1 MTNLTVVEP
10 QESAPSEAPVE
21 VPPKRPPGRPKG
33 TPKTGGRQKAPPP
46 PKTLREVR
54 QWVLENTNLLENLGR
69 MADGKRIQAVG
80 PTGKKYWRDI
90 GWEDQKWAMGRLL
103 PKVAADLSAAGV
115 ELSGPDGGAIQ
126 QRTEILAAS
135 ERVVAAMAEAST
147 ADDPAVAMDAEG
159 LHGIK
164 AISFLAARQAA
175 QERDQAPARPSTP
188 AVDLPAPEP
197 SGEPVES
204 VEEDPLLQGEPEAP
218 DPGHALRFMGSD
230 WYIKGFGP
238 VREGLPNVYE
248 LRCPSGLVRRGPFAM
263 CMDLLTTQMGG
274 DVGEWTDQVPER
286 LARAN
291 TS

>member
-1 MTNLTVVEP
+1 MDDMANNVANITDA
-10 QESAPSEAPVE
+10 APR
-21 VPPKRPPGRPKG
+21 KPGRPKG
-33 TPKTGGRQKAPPP
+33 SPKPPGSGRQKGTPNKATKEIAEIAQKHGKVIVDGLVKEF
-46 PKTLREVR
+46 KTTDDLDVKVKIASL
-54 QWVLENTNLLENLGR
+54 VLSYGYGQPTRRAELTG
-69 MADGKRIQAVG
+69 ADGG
-80 PTGKKYWRDI
+80 P
-90 GWEDQKWAMGRLL
+90 
-103 PKVAADLSAAGV
+103 
-115 ELSGPDGGAIQ
+115 IQ

-135 ERVVAAMAEAST
+135 QRVVAAMAEAST